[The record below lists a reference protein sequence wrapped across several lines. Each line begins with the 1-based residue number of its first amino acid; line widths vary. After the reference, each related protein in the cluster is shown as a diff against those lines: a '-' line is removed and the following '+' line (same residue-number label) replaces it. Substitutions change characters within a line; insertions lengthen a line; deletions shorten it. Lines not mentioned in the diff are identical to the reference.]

1 MPRWL
6 RLRNAAVIVIIA
18 VVEVVVLIVDDLHD
32 LSLGVENDPGMA
44 LEGDLADRHV
54 LDEQS
59 LVEGRHRGDR
69 RGGGRRPAAGDLV
82 EGDSLDFK
90 NCP

>member
-1 MPRWL
+1 MQ
-6 RLRNAAVIVIIA
+6 LRNTIVTDI
-18 VVEVVVLIVDDLHD
+18 VVLFFIVDDLHD

-82 EGDSLDFK
+82 EGDSIVFEI
-90 NCP
+90 CP